1 MTEWERFGTTKYR
14 DKIVAGMES
23 IAELPDGIFTGNL
36 AKGYDPAT
44 GRLSYDGDPNLRK
57 TNHLL
62 TIMGGFE
69 LMNEL
74 MFSVQSPARPKDA
87 CYQRDARKFNECWA
101 DFARRYKQM
110 AFEVQG
116 STFPVRRLEAY
127 AAWLDHDAT
136 RAKNTWQALWGQAD
150 NDLFLSDK
158 AQQLLPPE
166 VPAPLDELDGIS
178 TNNAALWSLDAIYM
192 LEVLP

>member
-1 MTEWERFGTTKYR
+1 MTEWERFGDKKYH
-14 DKIVAGMES
+14 DKIVTGMQS

-44 GRLSYDGDPNLRK
+44 GRLSYDGDPTLRK

-62 TIMGGFE
+62 SIMGGFE
-69 LMNEL
+69 VMNEL
-74 MFSVQSPARPKDA
+74 LPMTQVKAFEAT
-87 CYQRDARKFNECWA
+87 WA

-110 AFEVQG
+110 AFDIQG
-116 STFPVRRLEAY
+116 SRFPVRRLEAY
-127 AAWLDHDAT
+127 AAWLDRDAV
-136 RAKNTWQALWGQAD
+136 RAQNTWKALWGQAD
-150 NDLFLSDK
+150 NGLFLSDK
-158 AQQLLPPE
+158 SHRLMPPE
-166 VPAPLDELDGIS
+166 VPAPLDEIDGIS